1 MKKSRKKLLL
11 VYHFYSSFVRKDYE
25 ILSEKYEVKK
35 YYFRNSKNL
44 PAMLGNFIKFFLFL
58 LLNIFRFDYIF
69 CWFADYHSFLPVLFA
84 KIFGK
89 KSFLVLGGYDVT
101 YIPELNYGSFNSPL
115 RSLAT
120 GFSIKNASLNLPV
133 AERLKAEILQRFP
146 RIKTEVVPT
155 GYSPDYF
162 VPDKNIKKENIVL
175 TCGKID
181 SYKRFVIKGIDLFW
195 KAAELLPQ
203 YTFVIL
209 DITPEMQKLIE
220 PLPKNLKLLE
230 MIPQK
235 EVIKFYQKA
244 KVYAQFSLR
253 EGFPN
258 SVCEAM
264 LCECIPVGTDVG
276 AMKEIIGNNG
286 FLLKSRDI
294 SEIVQTIEKAI
305 NAPLSLGKKAREQ
318 IKKKFTVEQRKE
330 KLYQLLETS

>member
-1 MKKSRKKLLL
+1 M
-11 VYHFYSSFVRKDYE
+11 
-25 ILSEKYEVKK
+25 
-35 YYFRNSKNL
+35 
-44 PAMLGNFIKFFLFL
+44 
-58 LLNIFRFDYIF
+58 
-69 CWFADYHSFLPVLFA
+69 
-84 KIFGK
+84 
-89 KSFLVLGGYDVT
+89 GGYDVT

-181 SYKRFVIKGIDLFW
+181 SYKRFVIKGIDL
-195 KAAELLPQ
+195 
-203 YTFVIL
+203 
-209 DITPEMQKLIE
+209 PEMQKLIE